1 MNHDEAYASV
11 YSLLDRDIAYRTLYI
26 EAMEHCTEE
35 LDEFEAAE
43 WLDARRTQASQ
54 VQDGGS
60 ILATLIRRGGIDRT
74 VLVDGKPYPGT
85 LEELYADETVPDD
98 ATSICRV
105 KASAAGLEAARMWRS
120 ILAPNT
126 LFAEKPRFVPAFRAV
141 LAACAEHPCTTAE
154 VSEALEAA
162 GLRYFDDESK
172 QQVHASYFTSALES
186 HGALVWD
193 RKRWSTTPAG
203 AALIASE

>member
-11 YSLLDRDIAYRTLYI
+11 YSLLDRDVAYRTLYMD
-26 EAMEHCTEE
+26 AMEHCSEE
-35 LDEFEAAE
+35 LDEFAAAE
-43 WLDARRTQASQ
+43 WIDTRRTAAAQ

-74 VLVDGKPYPGT
+74 VLVDGEPYAGT

-98 ATSICRV
+98 AKTICRV
-105 KASAAGLEAARMWRS
+105 KASEAGLEAARMWRS
-120 ILAPNT
+120 ILAPTT

-162 GLRYFDDESK
+162 GLRYFDEESK
-172 QQVHASYFTSALES
+172 
-186 HGALVWD
+186 
-193 RKRWSTTPAG
+193 
-203 AALIASE
+203 